1 MKKFFKYFISG
12 IFAIIIAKWI
22 ILEFIPTSSNL
33 IHADTNISTKQT
45 TQQQSKPKEVSLTID
60 FSPLEDKI
68 EKEYESV
75 RKNIDRYID
84 EELNKQMQRSYYE
97 LSKEDGFLDW
107 IFGYFTG
114 YKMMWKKIKGVFGSD
129 DNEVKMVSDKFQKD
143 VMQPNLHITL
153 TAIQAFTKNS
163 IDDYYKNVILMTSQ
177 HINDKIKNL
186 KTEGYTDIHVEEK
199 TIPWSK
205 YIVSGSADGFVLAEL
220 AGATSVSVIAGK
232 FIGAKVA
239 TLLGPK
245 MIGLLSAKTASVV
258 ASKFAAAFSLMFA
271 PLVDYALNEGTKKIK
286 YDDSKQMFE
295 EMVNEI
301 LNETKTDMLH
311 KSHQAL
317 AEVKKAI
324 YVELNKKAKIKGVK
338 QK

>member
-1 MKKFFKYFISG
+1 
-12 IFAIIIAKWI
+12 
-22 ILEFIPTSSNL
+22 
-33 IHADTNISTKQT
+33 
-45 TQQQSKPKEVSLTID
+45 
-60 FSPLEDKI
+60 
-68 EKEYESV
+68 
-75 RKNIDRYID
+75 
-84 EELNKQMQRSYYE
+84 
-97 LSKEDGFLDW
+97 
-107 IFGYFTG
+107 
-114 YKMMWKKIKGVFGSD
+114 
-129 DNEVKMVSDKFQKD
+129 
-143 VMQPNLHITL
+143 
-153 TAIQAFTKNS
+153 
-163 IDDYYKNVILMTSQ
+163 
-177 HINDKIKNL
+177 
-186 KTEGYTDIHVEEK
+186 
-199 TIPWSK
+199 
-205 YIVSGSADGFVLAEL
+205 
-220 AGATSVSVIAGK
+220 
-232 FIGAKVA
+232 
-239 TLLGPK
+239 